1 MGKKDLPVTGE
12 KDATLDQA
20 ITLDIIVARGRY
32 ALYSVGKT
40 PTSQAV
46 YDTNQHIARV
56 LCLGDGA
63 GSEIRLK
70 TFGAA
75 AERLWPYYGILM
87 IKKKQM

>member
-1 MGKKDLPVTGE
+1 MIIVLSLIIMISGCAVGKKDLPVTGE

-63 GSEIRLK
+63 GSESD
-70 TFGAA
+70 
-75 AERLWPYYGILM
+75 
-87 IKKKQM
+87 